1 MVSSNPAIRSA
12 SEAGTAAHDCVST
25 WRNTL
30 PAAKTMLSGCR
41 AGHGGDLREICAPP
55 HALKSASNL
64 LPGHI
69 TC

>member
-1 MVSSNPAIRSA
+1 MVSSYSGLRLRPALQHMIF
-12 SEAGTAAHDCVST
+12 VST

-30 PAAKTMLSGCR
+30 PAAKTVLSGCR

-55 HALKSASNL
+55 HALKSASSL